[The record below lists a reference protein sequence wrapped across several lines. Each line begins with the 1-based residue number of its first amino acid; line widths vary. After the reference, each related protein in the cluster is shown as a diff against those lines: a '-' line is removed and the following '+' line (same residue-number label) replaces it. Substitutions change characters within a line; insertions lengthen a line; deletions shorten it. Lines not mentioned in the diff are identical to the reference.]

1 MLLKDAF
8 EKSDFNREQGRGKW
22 LGGERVAGS
31 REAEWNAEQVQMDL
45 SKYREKGR
53 FCSHFRCIFFRQFK
67 AQNTVQVLWNKDE
80 SLEDALSQKV
90 STTYQL
96 RTAVAG
102 VSKNRLK

>member
-1 MLLKDAF
+1 MHLRKVILIESKD
-8 EKSDFNREQGRGKW
+8 EGSG
-22 LGGERVAGS
+22 LGWGERVPGS
-31 REAEWNAEQVQMDL
+31 REAERNAEQVQMDL

-96 RTAVAG
+96 RTAV
-102 VSKNRLK
+102 